1 MTPPDDRLALL
12 TERRS
17 VPARCLAPPG
27 PSEAELETLLGT
39 AIRVPDHGKLA
50 PWRFVLLE
58 GEHLQR
64 FGDWQSAHHKRLEPA
79 LPAAVAEKDSDRYRH
94 APCVLV
100 LVASLQAPHKIPEFE
115 QWLSVGCVGFSVLLA
130 AQAMGYGAQ
139 WLTGWAAYDAEVMRY
154 LGLSAE
160 ERIAG
165 FLHIGSTAETAPE
178 RLRPN
183 LADKLTRWNAPR

>member
-1 MTPPDDRLALL
+1 MTHRDDRLALL
-12 TERRS
+12 NERRS

-27 PSEAELETLLGT
+27 PSDAELEVLLG
-39 AIRVPDHGKLA
+39 AALRVPDHGKLT

-58 GEHLQR
+58 GLHLQR
-64 FGDWQSAHHKRLEPA
+64 FGEWQAAHHKRIDPV
-79 LPAAVAEKDSDRYRH
+79 LPAAVAEKDIERYRH

-100 LVASLQAPHKIPEFE
+100 LVASLHKPHKIPECE
-115 QWLSVGCVGFSVLLA
+115 QWLSVGCVGFSVLVA

-139 WLTGWAAYDAEVMRY
+139 WLTGWAAYDPQVMRY
-154 LGLSAE
+154 LGLHAD

-165 FLHIGSTAETAPE
+165 FLHIGSAAEPAPE

-183 LADKLTRWNAPR
+183 LADKITRWSAPR